1 MNANTAPL
9 TPASDL
15 PNAGD
20 LARVAEC
27 CGCEGSRQNLGE
39 FVLVTA
45 IEPPIN
51 AICVYCL
58 TSFAIVGA
66 LTSDGRRFNRAFLRR
81 VPPLSDLQSID
92 ICTELDAERS
102 RDKVAA

>member
-1 MNANTAPL
+1 MNE
-9 TPASDL
+9 L

-27 CGCEGSRQNLGE
+27 CGCEGSRLNLGE
-39 FVLVTA
+39 FVLVTK
-45 IEPPIN
+45 IESPIH

-58 TSFAIVGA
+58 TPFEIVGA

-81 VPPLSDLQSID
+81 VPPLSDLEAID
-92 ICTELDAERS
+92 TPTEQPREQ
-102 RDKVAA
+102 VAA